1 VIYLIIIITVA
12 ILIILDQYTKWLARK
27 KLLFGKYKKISGL
40 LFLILKKNKGGF
52 YGIGK
57 NHSRLVKFAGL
68 FLIFLCIAIMTGL
81 YLTGFSDI
89 VIIGLSFLIA
99 GGTSNTI
106 DRFSRGYV
114 TDFIYIKVGKKTPVF
129 NFADI
134 YIFTGLLL
142 YFIGVVF
149 SEI

>member
-1 VIYLIIIITVA
+1 LIIITGA
-12 ILIILDQYTKWLARK
+12 ILIILDQYTKWLARI
-27 KLLFGKYKKISGL
+27 KLLSGKHKKISGF

-57 NHSRLVKFAGL
+57 KNSRLIKFVGL
-68 FLIFLCIAIMTGL
+68 FLIFLCIASMTGL

-89 VIIGLSFLIA
+89 VIVGLSFLIA

-114 TDFIYIKVGKKTPVF
+114 TDYIYIKVGKRAPVF

-134 YIFTGLLL
+134 YIFTGLLV

-149 SEI
+149 SRI